1 MKRLMHHM
9 AFSRARRGFNARRE
23 SFYIDLAEAIDDNE
37 SITLFFAQRR
47 DFCVA
52 QGLSGMRL
60 IYDTMLLR
68 LNEKEGRLSHVLEPI
83 VPSGDMVSLAAND
96 HAQDDRNR
104 ADDLRSLAT
113 SITRGRMM
121 FAILR
126 KALAGPAMAAPV
138 IIAFP
143 ILIALFFIPQYEAIA
158 PPSEWGRWG
167 RSLYAFS
174 MLLRTHGVLL
184 AAMAPAGAYA
194 FFKSFSL
201 WRGSLRKRFDRH
213 LPYSL
218 YRDFV
223 GTSFLTALARLT
235 KARVGISEALAI
247 LEEKATPWLA
257 WHIGQIRDN
266 LQARPDDYAAAFDTG
281 LFAPD
286 IHLRLVTY
294 AERSRG
300 DFSEGLTRLGT
311 DGLVYVHASVE
322 RSGSR
327 LTVAALLVAVA
338 VLAYFYGGNTMISRN
353 VSQIVQERTDALSY

>member
-1 MKRLMHHM
+1 MNKLAHHI
-9 AFSRARRGFNARRE
+9 AFGRARRGFNARRE

-37 SITLFFAQRR
+37 SITLFLARRR
-47 DFCVA
+47 DFCIE

-60 IYDTMLLR
+60 IYDTMLAR
-68 LNEKEGRLSHVLEPI
+68 LGENEGRLSHVLETI
-83 VPSGDMVSLAAND
+83 VPAGDLISLAAND

-104 ADDLRSLAT
+104 ADDLRALAN
-113 SITRGRMM
+113 SIARSRMM

-143 ILIALFFIPQYEAIA
+143 ILIALVFIPQYEAIA
-158 PPSEWGRWG
+158 PPSEWGSWG

-174 MLLRTHGVLL
+174 VLLRTHGVLVATL
-184 AAMAPAGAYA
+184 VPAAVFA
-194 FFKSFSL
+194 FVKSFTL
-201 WRGSLRKRFDRH
+201 WRGSLRRKLDRH

-235 KARVGISEALAI
+235 KARVGIAEALAT

-266 LQARPDDYAAAFDTG
+266 LQTKPDDYAAAFDTG
-281 LFAPD
+281 LLAPD

-311 DGLVYVHASVE
+311 DGLMYVHASVE
-322 RSGSR
+322 RSGAR
-327 LTVAALLVAVA
+327 LTVASLFLAVA
-338 VLAYFYGGNTMISRN
+338 VLAYFYGGNTMITRT
-353 VSQIVQERTDALSY
+353 VSHLVQDRTDSLRY